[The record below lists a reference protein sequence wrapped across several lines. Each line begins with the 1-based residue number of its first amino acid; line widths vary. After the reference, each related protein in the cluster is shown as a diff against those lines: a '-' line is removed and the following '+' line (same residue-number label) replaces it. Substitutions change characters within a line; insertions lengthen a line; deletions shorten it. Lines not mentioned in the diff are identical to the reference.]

1 MCSSNEKWNNDKCQC
16 ECKKYGT
23 CKKDYRWNPSTC
35 ICDNS
40 KRLQYII
47 DYSVVVCDETVYVMD
62 TVSTNVANNN
72 KEDKENNYI
81 NKEDQQM
88 CQQIIMVKKVRYK

>member
-23 CKKDYRWNPSTC
+23 CKKDYRWNPSIY

-62 TVSTNVANNN
+62 TVSTNVAN
-72 KEDKENNYI
+72 K
-81 NKEDQQM
+81 QQRRQGKQLY
-88 CQQIIMVKKVRYK
+88 QQGRPTNVSTDYNGKKSKI